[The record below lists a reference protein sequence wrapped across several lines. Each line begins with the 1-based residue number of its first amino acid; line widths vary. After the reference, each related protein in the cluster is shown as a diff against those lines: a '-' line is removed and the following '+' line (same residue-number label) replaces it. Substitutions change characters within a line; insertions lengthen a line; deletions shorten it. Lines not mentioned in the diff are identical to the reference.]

1 LYFLERASHYLG
13 FLCVLCASE
22 VNALPKGVEMK
33 KPIKMISVFC
43 IGIAFLMASILP
55 VFAQAKIVRAKVG
68 ILIKSGDQTMRA
80 KGKDRLKA
88 GDFLRIYVQPEENF
102 YVYVVHT
109 DQKDV
114 KLISSV
120 DRQPAGSQV
129 VLPARQDFYE
139 VDGESP
145 VETFTIICSPDELKE
160 VSTLLNS
167 QISYEKWAAL
177 EKELI
182 KKGEI
187 DLGQKAE
194 KPFPIA
200 GNVRGAIDPNDR
212 FAADL
217 QIYSGNTILVKQYE
231 FSVKK

>member
-1 LYFLERASHYLG
+1 
-13 FLCVLCASE
+13 
-22 VNALPKGVEMK
+22 MK
-33 KPIKMISVFC
+33 KLVGMISAVS
-43 IGIAFLMASILP
+43 IGFVFLMVSISP
-55 VFAQAKIVRAKVG
+55 VLAQPKIIRAKVG

-88 GDFLRIYVQPEENF
+88 GDFLRVYVQPEENC

-109 DQKDV
+109 DQKTA
-114 KLISSV
+114 KLLSSTER
-120 DRQPAGSQV
+120 RQPGSLVILPGSQ
-129 VLPARQDFYE
+129 DSYE

-145 VETFTIICSPDELKE
+145 VDTFTIICSPDELKE
-160 VSTLLNS
+160 VSGLLNTE
-167 QISYEKWAAL
+167 IPYEKWAAI
-177 EKELI
+177 EKELA

-200 GNVRGAIDPNDR
+200 GNVRGAVDPNDR

-217 QIYSGNTILVKQYE
+217 QIYSGNTVLVKQYE